1 MQPILVSCGTTT
13 IRRYSD
19 FLAFKVILLFFCLF
33 PLARD
38 AYLPL
43 DHVSDVAWSL
53 DNKRI
58 AVVQKEC
65 SEIVMA
71 KLSVG
76 AAPVQSTTTIP
87 EVFSI

>member
-1 MQPILVSCGTTT
+1 M
-13 IRRYSD
+13 
-19 FLAFKVILLFFCLF
+19 FFCLF
-33 PLARD
+33 LLPLN

-58 AVVQKEC
+58 AVVQKEG

-71 KLSVG
+71 KLSIG
-76 AAPVQSTTTIP
+76 AAPIQSTTTIP
-87 EVFSI
+87 EVIFYLNL

>member
-1 MQPILVSCGTTT
+1 
-13 IRRYSD
+13 
-19 FLAFKVILLFFCLF
+19 LFFCLF
-33 PLARD
+33 LLPLN

-87 EVFSI
+87 EVTFCLKLWKNNEKIQSVFIII